1 VKCSNISEIL
11 KFKLDNTYIFEF
23 NDKFMAS
30 VTVETDECGN
40 ELDSYGL
47 RISKHLKGLNNWKII
62 KEINGLSNKS
72 MITYLNDL
80 ISKSKKEAS

>member
-1 VKCSNISEIL
+1 MNNYN
-11 KFKLDNTYIFEF
+11 FKVVAELR
-23 NDKFMAS
+23 NDLTEVQRES
-30 VTVETDECGN
+30 
-40 ELDSYGL
+40 
-47 RISKHLKGLNNWKII
+47 II